1 MRYLSPGFVVAAL
14 LFAYPMVGLPGVAQT
29 GQEQKAEADRLLQ
42 QGNQQYQISQFT
54 AALQSWQQALNLYR
68 QIKDRSGERVVLDNL
83 GLAYQSLGNYA
94 ASVDLF
100 QQKLALD
107 REIGNRAGER
117 DSLLSLG
124 WAYNFRG
131 QYQQA
136 IEFFQ
141 QTLAMSRGI
150 GDRGGE
156 ASSLYALGWTY
167 DDLGQYQK
175 SVELYQEA
183 FKIAHQINDQSRMA
197 NILNGLGWVHN
208 SLGKYQ
214 QAINFFQ
221 QQLSIAEEKNY
232 LWQKANAFNGLGWSF
247 RALKQYSKA
256 ISFSQQALTIHKQ
269 IGDSR
274 EEAYSLRDLGKAF
287 AELGESQEAI
297 EFYQRALAIQSK
309 IGNRWGEGVTL
320 NDIAD
325 LLVQQSQPE
334 LAIVFYKQ
342 SVNVRESIRQDL
354 RKLDRTLQE
363 SYANSVAGTYRRLAD
378 LLLAQGRVLEAQQ
391 ALELLKIRELRDYTR
406 DARAG
411 GETKGAP
418 LNAVEAPVK
427 PPFDTS
433 IALGL
438 KLTECENQRPRC
450 VDRDQLLAQ
459 RQAAIE
465 QFNQQKDRLRRL
477 ARQQGSQDP
486 AQLQQEELTVAA
498 AKVVQAQP
506 KTVLIYPL
514 VLEDKLWLVYGV
526 QAGKAGV
533 VFASQEIPVS
543 RKELS
548 ATVAE
553 FRTLLENPSS
563 DVKQLQQVSQKL
575 YGWLIAPLRPQLDAN
590 GIQNLVFSL
599 DRSTRYMPLAALFDG
614 KQYLAERFT
623 LSTILTAGLTNTT
636 DKLSSNPADN
646 PVLGLGLSDAVSG
659 FDPLPNVPA
668 EIAAI
673 VRPKSNDTNGIFQ
686 GSAYLNRDFTL
697 KAFKNL
703 IDYRIL
709 HIATHGKFEEDPEQ
723 SFLVLGNGD
732 RLTVPNILQLT
743 DLGNIHLAVLS
754 ACETAKGGQDKEG
767 IEVAGLSYYFL
778 KQNVKSVMASLWLV
792 NDASTSVLMQQFY
805 KQLATGKVTKAE
817 ALRQVQLSFLQ
828 GKLTAKDAPDRA
840 GGRRDRSGQLPVGS
854 FAHPFYWAP
863 FILIGNGL

>member
-1 MRYLSPGFVVAAL
+1 
-14 LFAYPMVGLPGVAQT
+14 MVGLPGVAQT